1 MKLEFVA
8 REEYMTNMNT
18 FEGMESLPALSIN
31 AFSQP
36 GFKGLFHRVGEEW
49 IHYDSE
55 NLQNI
60 IYFLSLAMR
69 EIGVGKGVGVGIIA
83 PSSPQWIMVDLA
95 TQICGGYTVPLFSNI
110 SSTHFE
116 FQVKDA
122 QLKVLAVDL
131 WEDLSPQIYPLVNSI
146 ETLIHFYP
154 LPDGTKHKNSFTWND
169 FIEKGKK
176 MDSASERETFSK
188 RIKNISRDEIFSIIY
203 TSGSTG
209 IPKGVPLTQGNM
221 ILQLRAISEFFPVDR
236 DRDTCMSI
244 LPVAHIFERMVVY
257 YFSSCGLPVYFADS
271 PNNVGKYLP
280 EIRPSIMTVVPR
292 ILEKLYEK
300 LIDGANKKP
309 IPVKWLVK
317 YAINKAQNTD
327 PSKKDLRNT
336 IWDKLV
342 YSKMRAA
349 LGDNFYLM
357 VSGSSALNVSVN
369 RFLRNIGLALY
380 EGYGLTETSPVISA
394 ECPGNKKM
402 GSVGKPLHNLTV
414 RISNEGE
421 IQVKGPSVFGGY
433 FNRSDLKE
441 ETFTED
447 GFFRTGDKG
456 RIDRDGYIWITGRLK
471 EMFKTSTGKY
481 VSPVPIE
488 QALCQRAF
496 IEAAQVFAEG
506 RKFTSA
512 ILFLNQDIIRNK
524 LKKSEAEFD
533 PVKALKSR
541 RINSSLQKH
550 VDAVNKKLNDWEKIK
565 KWKAVFATLSTEN
578 GLLTPTL
585 KLRRRMVEKIY
596 VNEID
601 EMYE

>member
-1 MKLEFVA
+1 MF
-8 REEYMTNMNT
+8 EET
-18 FEGMESLPALSIN
+18 GSLPALMLR
-31 AFSQP
+31 AFKRP
-36 GFKGLFHRVGEEW
+36 GFRGFFHRAGDEW
-49 IHYDSE
+49 ICYDSE
-55 NLQNI
+55 NLQNS
-60 IYFLSLAMR
+60 IYFLSLALR
-69 EIGVGKGVGVGIIA
+69 EIGIGKGVGVGIIA
-83 PSSPQWIMVDLA
+83 PSSPKWFLVDLA
-95 TQICGGYTVPLFSNI
+95 TQVCGGYTVPLFSNI
-110 SSTHFE
+110 SSEHFE
-116 FQVKDA
+116 FQVRDA
-122 QLKVLAVDL
+122 QVKVLAIDS
-131 WEDLSPQIYPLVNSI
+131 WETLSPQIYPLIKSI
-146 ETLIHFYP
+146 DSLIHFSP
-154 LPDGTKHKNSFTWND
+154 LPSGTEHKNSFSWND

-176 MDSASERETFSK
+176 ADSQIERQKFSERIE
-188 RIKNISRDEIFSIIY
+188 NISGDEIFSVIY

-209 IPKGVPLTQGNM
+209 TPKGVPLTQSNM
-221 ILQLRAISEFFPVDR
+221 TLQLRAISDFFPVKPDE
-236 DRDTCMSI
+236 DLCMSI

-309 IPVKWLVK
+309 IPIKWLVK
-317 YAINKAQNTD
+317 YAVNKAKNTD
-327 PSKKDLRNT
+327 PGKENLRKT

-394 ECPGNKKM
+394 ECPGNKRM
-402 GSVGKPLHNLTV
+402 GSVGKPLRNLNV
-414 RISNEGE
+414 RISPEGE
-421 IQVKGPSVFGGY
+421 IQVKGSSVFGGY
-433 FNRSDLKE
+433 FNRPDLKD

-456 RIDRDGYIWITGRLK
+456 YIDVDGYIWITGRLK

-481 VSPVPIE
+481 VSPIPIE
-488 QALCQRAF
+488 QALSQRAF
-496 IEAAQVFAEG
+496 IDAAQVFAEG
-506 RKFTSA
+506 KKFTSA
-512 ILFLNQDIIRNK
+512 LLFLNPDIVRTR
-524 LKKSEAEFD
+524 LRKSEQEFD
-533 PVKALKSR
+533 PEKALKSNR
-541 RINSSLQKH
+541 LNADLQKH
-550 VDAVNKKLNDWEKIK
+550 VDAVNKRLNEWERIK
-565 KWKAVFATLSTEN
+565 KWKAVFAVLSTEN

-585 KLRRRMVEKIY
+585 KLRRSVVEQRY
-596 VNEID
+596 EREIN